1 MGRGRPRKGGPLI
14 GMPGTGKT
22 TYLRALEKIMKAR
35 GKGALF
41 IRAKDCSEGYA
52 EIVVPQRTVLQHI
65 SGILQFTA
73 SDGFK
78 ASFDRLRFVECNNGN
93 FNVDCLIEYVGKKYR
108 EDIAD
113 WVLPRLLALKQYVFE
128 EKVRIPTCLKDEDE
142 LVRRLVVGILYAIR
156 PYFALP
162 IILDDMLSFVVNET
176 YRESFIAM
184 GRPFKVSVNRYLE
197 SRDILNFNP
206 TVITPGGA
214 GGIYRF
220 ARPDKYVVIFD
231 DKKWELPRRE
241 IEKIA
246 YS

>member
-1 MGRGRPRKGGPLI
+1 
-14 GMPGTGKT
+14 MPGTGKT
-22 TYLRALEKIMKAR
+22 TYLKALEKIMKAR

-41 IRAKDCSEGYA
+41 IRVKDCSEGYV
-52 EIVVPQRTVLQHI
+52 EIPIPQRTVLQHI

-78 ASFDRLRFVECNNGN
+78 TSFDRLRFVECSHS

-113 WVLPRLLALKQYVFE
+113 WILPRLLALKQYVFE

-142 LVRRLVVGILYAIR
+142 LVRRLIVGILYAIR

-162 IILDDMLSFVVNET
+162 IVLDDMLSFVVNET

-184 GRPFKVSVNRYLE
+184 GRPFKVSLNRYLE
-197 SRDILNFNP
+197 SKDILNFNP
-206 TVITPGGA
+206 IVIAPGGA

-220 ARPDKYVVIFD
+220 AHPDKYVVIFD
-231 DKKWELPRRE
+231 DRRWELPRRD

>member
-1 MGRGRPRKGGPLI
+1 
-14 GMPGTGKT
+14 MPGTGKST
-22 TYLRALEKIMKAR
+22 FIEAIRKTAEKR
-35 GKGALF
+35 GKTALI
-41 IRAKDCSEGYA
+41 IRAKDCSEDY
-52 EIVVPQRTVLQHI
+52 VVIPLSEQVVLKHI

-78 ASFDRLRFVECNNGN
+78 ASFDRLRFVECNN
-93 FNVDCLIEYVGKKYR
+93 FNVDCLIEYVEKRYR
-108 EDIAD
+108 EDVTEWI
-113 WVLPRLLALKQYVFE
+113 LPRLLALKQFIHISE
-128 EKVRIPTCLKDEDE
+128 GKIRIPTCLKDEDE
-142 LVRRLVVGILYAIR
+142 LIRRLVVGILYAVR

-162 IILDDMLSFVVNET
+162 IVLDDMLSFVVNEA
-176 YRESFIAM
+176 YRDSFLAM
-184 GRPFKVSVNRYLE
+184 ARPFMVSLNKYLE

-214 GGIYRF
+214 GGIYRL

-231 DKKWELPRRE
+231 HMRWELPRKD